1 MSNIDSGT
9 RQARNVDSKR
19 RSVGFDNCAF
29 GAQQRVLQH
38 IRGRTGKHVLG
49 LSLSGFDP
57 TETCAAQDFRS
68 AKVLFVPSLKRD
80 IVSSV
85 ACTRPPAGGSH
96 GNPHPTARIHIHTWR
111 RSSCVAARSARA
123 AAGKGPRIGFLGAA
137 SASGYARQLEGFRL
151 GLRDLGYVEGTN
163 IVIEY
168 RWAQGKYEH
177 LRELAAEL
185 IRSNVDVIV
194 THGTPGALPP
204 SKRTRR
210 FPSSWPWWEIR
221 SLRAS
226 LPAWRGRVE
235 ISPDRAFSPRNSRRR
250 EYSFSSS

>member
-1 MSNIDSGT
+1 M
-9 RQARNVDSKR
+9 
-19 RSVGFDNCAF
+19 
-29 GAQQRVLQH
+29 
-38 IRGRTGKHVLG
+38 LG

-57 TETCAAQDFRS
+57 TETWAAQDFRS
-68 AKVLFVPSLKRD
+68 AKALFVPSLKRD
-80 IVSSV
+80 IVPSI
-85 ACTRPPAGGSH
+85 ACTRPPAGGVAWQSTSDGENSYSH
-96 GNPHPTARIHIHTWR
+96 WAAQQLRGRSRRA
-111 RSSCVAARSARA
+111 RSSWRGASDWLPRGRVCVRLR
-123 AAGKGPRIGFLGAA
+123 KPTR
-137 SASGYARQLEGFRL
+137 GFRL

-168 RWAQGKYEH
+168 RWAEGEYEH

-210 FPSSWPWWEIR
+210 FPLSWPWWEIR

>member
-1 MSNIDSGT
+1 MLIQE
-9 RQARNVDSKR
+9 RAQARNVDSKT
-19 RSVGFDNCAF
+19 RSVGFDNRAF

-80 IVSSV
+80 IFPSI
-85 ACTRPPAGGSH
+85 ACTRPPARGSH